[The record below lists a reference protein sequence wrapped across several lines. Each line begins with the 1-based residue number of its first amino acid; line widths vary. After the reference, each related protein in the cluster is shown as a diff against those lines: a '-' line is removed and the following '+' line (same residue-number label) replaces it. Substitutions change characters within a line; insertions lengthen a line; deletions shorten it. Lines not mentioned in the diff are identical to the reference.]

1 MIKSINRMAVLILG
15 SAVALM
21 VVVSSCK
28 PKDEQQERIDKVK
41 EEVIEIHD
49 DAMAKMG
56 QIMKLKQELSRLKSE
71 VENDSVLLV
80 NLSDL
85 TKAHDGM
92 MKWMRS
98 FSAKFPEGTLM
109 GSGESPERKVGTLE
123 KESLVQ
129 ALEEELESVK
139 IVAEDI
145 DKAILNAERTL
156 EQSH

>member
-1 MIKSINRMAVLILG
+1 MTKSINRMAVLILG

-41 EEVIEIHD
+41 EQVIEIHD

-109 GSGESPERKVGTLE
+109 GGGESPEHKVEALE